1 VLLGDLSLAEESDM
15 KTRRRARRLS
25 ALLIAAAFAI
35 PVAQAHGQDVTPL
48 DTTNLPCTPTCP
60 EDLGASGTGARGG
73 TIVLEGGGFDWGDAG
88 IGVGA
93 GLGIAAVIA
102 GLGGAVGARRR
113 HRPA

>member
-1 VLLGDLSLAEESDM
+1 MRLLLVTYRLQRSQDM
-15 KTRRRARRLS
+15 KNRRGARRLS
-25 ALLIAAAFAI
+25 ALLIAAFAM
-35 PVAQAHGQDVTPL
+35 PVAQAHGQDVTRL

-60 EDLGASGTGARGG
+60 EDLGASGTGARGR
-73 TIVLEGGGFDWGDAG
+73 TIVLEGGFDWGDAG

-93 GLGIAAVIA
+93 GLGIAVMIA